1 MNSFETYKKRLL
13 AYGST
18 PDEVIINNT
27 KDTINK
33 SFDSSLFSES
43 IPINGELTDVIINQ
57 GKTSEDKTLL
67 FRPDYESHKGA
78 IAEINDS
85 PFLITEF
92 DTNRLY
98 PIAKAKLCNSSIS
111 LTSSDRKIPSGKINE
126 ITGKPIMIT
135 VPGEKLEIPCVF
147 ERTTSII
154 GSELA
159 INIPEGQ
166 AHVTIPFL
174 KHEKLKKGLFL
185 SFYGEEFRVDDIDYS
200 KVYGDSGTLRLIA
213 KKKVG
218 GDSE

>member
-111 LTSSDRKIPSGKINE
+111 LTSSDR
-126 ITGKPIMIT
+126 
-135 VPGEKLEIPCVF
+135 
-147 ERTTSII
+147 
-154 GSELA
+154 
-159 INIPEGQ
+159 
-166 AHVTIPFL
+166 
-174 KHEKLKKGLFL
+174 
-185 SFYGEEFRVDDIDYS
+185 
-200 KVYGDSGTLRLIA
+200 
-213 KKKVG
+213 
-218 GDSE
+218 